1 MSNYSDKLKDPR
13 WQKKRLEVLERAG
26 WKCQVCDN
34 DKDTLHVHHLAYKG
48 EPWDAPDELL
58 ECLCEG
64 CHNWR
69 EDFNAFC
76 GTRSEVPTKLCYA
89 FVRFVSTIYPQH
101 KTKKTSCFAHFR
113 LYWHC
118 VGKPDE
124 EADDKFIKKAISQ

>member
-1 MSNYSDKLKDPR
+1 MSDYSDKLKDPR
-13 WQKKRLEVLERAG
+13 WQKKRLAVLERAG

-58 ECLCEG
+58 ECLCES

-69 EDFNAFC
+69 EDFNTFC
-76 GTRSEVPTKLCYA
+76 GARSEAPTKLCYA
-89 FVRFVSTIYPQH
+89 FVRFASVIYPKQ
-101 KTKKTSCFAHFR
+101 KSKKTSCFALFR
-113 LYWHC
+113 LYWHY

-124 EADDKFIKKAISQ
+124 KADNKFLEKATAE